1 MILGASGLI
10 RYARRS
16 AGLSQRE
23 LALRS
28 GVPQP
33 SIARIESGRTAPR
46 VDTLQRLLRACG
58 VRLDLAPIAGEGV
71 DRTAIRRL
79 LALSPSERARLAV
92 EEARNLERVRPRRVG

>member
-1 MILGASGLI
+1 VKAPGLI

-33 SIARIESGRTAPR
+33 AIARIESGRSAPR
-46 VDTLQRLLRACG
+46 VDTLERLLRACG
-58 VRLDLAPIAGEGV
+58 VRLALAPIAGEGV

-79 LALSPSERARLAV
+79 LSLSPAERSRLAV

>member
-1 MILGASGLI
+1 MRARALL

-23 LALRS
+23 LAIRA

-33 SIARIESGRTAPR
+33 AIARIETGRTVPR
-46 VDTLQRLLRACG
+46 VDTLESLLKACG
-58 VRLDLAPIAGEGV
+58 VVLEAAPLAGEGV

-79 LALSPSERARLAV
+79 LALSTAGRARLAV
-92 EEARNLERVRPRRVG
+92 EEARNLERVRARRLG

>member
-1 MILGASGLI
+1 MQGSALI

-16 AGLSQRE
+16 AGFSQRE
-23 LALRS
+23 LAVRS

-33 SIARIESGRTAPR
+33 AIARIESGRTMPR
-46 VDTLQRLLRACG
+46 ADTLQRLLRACG

-79 LALSPSERARLAV
+79 LALSPAERAKLAV
-92 EEARNLERVRPRRVG
+92 EEAHNLERVRPRRVA

>member
-1 MILGASGLI
+1 MRLI

-33 SIARIESGRTAPR
+33 AIARIESGRSRPR
-46 VDTLQRLLRACG
+46 LDTFERLLRACG
-58 VRLDLAPIAGEGV
+58 VRLDLSPVAGEGV

-79 LALSPSERARLAV
+79 LSLSPAERARLAV
-92 EEARNLERVRPRRVG
+92 KEARNLERVRPRRVG